1 MFLELAQ
8 WMFEAVKDVISASRR
23 HYLWRQ
29 CFQPVFW
36 QFNDKPEGVGG
47 SADQK
52 NTEPKKLSRNI
63 HSSPPPPAQNGWQNT
78 EELLRRRVDRP
89 EATVA
94 TFACGDGASSRSSA
108 RRPNGGDAY

>member
-47 SADQK
+47 CADQK
-52 NTEPKKLSRNI
+52 NTEPKNL
-63 HSSPPPPAQNGWQNT
+63 A
-78 EELLRRRVDRP
+78 
-89 EATVA
+89 A
-94 TFACGDGASSRSSA
+94 TFTAHRLHPLKTAGKIQRNFSAGA
-108 RRPNGGDAY
+108 